1 MNLSTFDAFKRL
13 KTSDAVELDLKDVQR
28 LQQTV
33 LGIFD
38 DVASCCERR
47 GFTCLAAGGTALGA
61 LRRGGFI
68 AWDDDID
75 VIMPRRDFESFAK
88 AFAAELGGKYWLHAP
103 SVTKGYSLA
112 MARVRLRG
120 TSVRMREDLA
130 DGQQECG
137 AFVDIFIMENTFD
150 NALLRTLHGVGSMA
164 LGFLYSCRKLFHERR
179 LVKRLTRA
187 NGGVPMSFRVKT
199 AVGFLLAVI
208 PLGFWVSLWDWWN
221 AICRDSGSR
230 YVTVPVGR
238 RHFFGELAP
247 RHEMEGV
254 RKLRFE
260 GRTVKCPAGLEN
272 YMTRLYGPGYM
283 TPPPE
288 GERERHVVFRPFFLD
303 RSDAELQVVVATHK
317 DYAMPADAVYLPVFV
332 GAALAGGAAVPAGFR
347 RDDEGEN
354 ISARNRSW
362 CELTALYWAWKNV
375 KSAAVGLVHYRRHF
389 RGRGGAASGA
399 EICAALETADAILP
413 KERNYFIET
422 TYSQYVHAHHAEDLD
437 LTRRIL
443 EERHPGFVAAFDAVM
458 KSTRG
463 HRFNMMVM
471 KRPLFDDYCAW
482 LFDVLFELERRLDI
496 SSYSDYD
503 KRVFGFVAER
513 LLDVYVRAKGVRC
526 AEMPV
531 LHLESQHWPR
541 KIAAFLRRKLSSGTR
556 K

>member
-75 VIMPRRDFESFAK
+75 VIMPRRDFKSFAK

-247 RHEMEGV
+247 RPEMQV
-254 RKLRFE
+254 RL
-260 GRTVKCPAGLEN
+260 L
-272 YMTRLYGPGYM
+272 
-283 TPPPE
+283 
-288 GERERHVVFRPFFLD
+288 
-303 RSDAELQVVVATHK
+303 
-317 DYAMPADAVYLPVFV
+317 AMPLLAQAHLLATPLP
-332 GAALAGGAAVPAGFR
+332 ALRPARFPPGHSKPLAVPDLR
-347 RDDEGEN
+347 E
-354 ISARNRSW
+354 SRNRDWSRS
-362 CELTALYWAWKNV
+362 K
-375 KSAAVGLVHYRRHF
+375 
-389 RGRGGAASGA
+389 
-399 EICAALETADAILP
+399 
-413 KERNYFIET
+413 
-422 TYSQYVHAHHAEDLD
+422 
-437 LTRRIL
+437 
-443 EERHPGFVAAFDAVM
+443 
-458 KSTRG
+458 
-463 HRFNMMVM
+463 
-471 KRPLFDDYCAW
+471 PL
-482 LFDVLFELERRLDI
+482 
-496 SSYSDYD
+496 
-503 KRVFGFVAER
+503 
-513 LLDVYVRAKGVRC
+513 
-526 AEMPV
+526 
-531 LHLESQHWPR
+531 
-541 KIAAFLRRKLSSGTR
+541 
-556 K
+556 